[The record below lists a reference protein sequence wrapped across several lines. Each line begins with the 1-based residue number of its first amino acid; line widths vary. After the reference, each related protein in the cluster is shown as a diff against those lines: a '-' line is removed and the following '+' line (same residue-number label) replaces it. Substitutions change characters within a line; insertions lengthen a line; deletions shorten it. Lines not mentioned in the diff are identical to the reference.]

1 MEYNILSYG
10 AVGDGVTMNT
20 AFIQAAVDACAL
32 TGGRVIIPDGD
43 FLTGSIRLYS
53 NVELH
58 LCHSARLVA
67 SNDLKDFN
75 PIDAFKQNMPEHS
88 EGWGGYHLI
97 YCADAQNV
105 AITGTG
111 KIDGNS
117 KIFFGEP
124 CPHNAKYSWRRG
136 ISRLTHTMRPGQML
150 CFAECKNVVVRDVT
164 IMNSPCWTCHIHGCE
179 DVTITGVKIFNVYH
193 NLQTDGIDIDTSR
206 RVTVSDCIVNVGDD
220 CITLRG
226 DSKRLSQEHQA
237 CEFVTITNCILSANS
252 SAFRIGVGVSP
263 IRHIRVS
270 NIVIEAAGVGIN
282 FYPEWAN
289 TSHTP
294 IEDVHFSNIS
304 ATNVGRMIQLNVNN
318 GTPVKN
324 ISISNVTAEA
334 MSAARLWC
342 KNERTVENIRLSNV
356 DITAIKDIDA
366 PTKDEPD
373 YRGSEFFSAIGIDDL
388 NLESCRFF
396 AKKQYADEWKSALS
410 ITDSTGEYNGFK
422 INIK

>member
-20 AFIQAAVDACAL
+20 AFIQDAVDACAL

-179 DVTITGVKIFNVYH
+179 DVTIAGVKIFNVYH

-206 RVTVSDCIVNVGDD
+206 RVMVSDCIVNVGDD

-324 ISISNVTAEA
+324 ISISHVTAEA

-342 KNERTVENIRLSNV
+342 KNERTVENIRLSNI

-396 AKKQYADEWKSALS
+396 AEKQYADEWKSVLS

-422 INIK
+422 VNIK